1 MRILLVHPPAMDIY
15 GAFKPAAKLAAQP
28 QMPLGILYIGAALEQ
43 AGHQV
48 TILDGDVDHMG
59 PSEVT
64 DYVGKW
70 VPDVVG
76 VSATTPGYAMANRIL
91 DHVKEKHPDTITIL
105 GGFHVTALPQETMA
119 EGTADFGVY
128 GAGEQTI
135 VELVAALEGG
145 SDVGSIAGILF
156 RQDGVPGGQVRM
168 NPPRPQ
174 LQDLDELPFP
184 ARHLLR
190 YGKYVWS
197 VPGKKLVPV
206 TTIMTQRG
214 CPYQCVF
221 CGVQTM
227 FPRVHYRQ
235 IEHVVDELEHI
246 VAELGIRHVQF
257 SDDTLT
263 LKADKTVALC
273 EEIRRRK
280 LDITWEGYTRA
291 DRISQDLLKQM
302 KDAGLVRL
310 SFGVESGDE
319 RILAAIKKG
328 TSLEQYRQ
336 AYEWCDELGL
346 ETRCSVMLGHPFE
359 TRETVKK
366 TVDYICSLKIDQA
379 YINIATPY
387 PGTALLEMARQGCGG
402 LRLLTEDW
410 TEYRRYGNAVMEMND
425 LTRQDLIRLQKT
437 AYLRF
442 YLRPSIMSKNLR
454 RAGLRAALL
463 NATAFASSLFRP
475 VEVGGEFPHSD
486 DYCMPEGQQ

>member
-1 MRILLVHPPAMDIY
+1 MDIY
-15 GAFKPAAKLAAQP
+15 GRFKPAARLAAQP
-28 QMPLGILYIGAALEQ
+28 QMPLGILYIGAVLEQ

-59 PSEVT
+59 PSEMA
-64 DYVGKW
+64 DYAGTWK
-70 VPDVVG
+70 PDVLG
-76 VSATTPGYAMANRIL
+76 VSATTPGYAMANTIL
-91 DHVKEKHPDTITIL
+91 GQVKEQHPHIITIL
-105 GGFHVTALPQETMA
+105 GGFHLTALPRETMV
-119 EGTADFGVY
+119 EGMADYGVY
-128 GAGEQTI
+128 GEGEQTI

-145 SDVGSIAGILF
+145 RDIGEIPGILF
-156 RQDGVPGGQVRM
+156 RQDGAPGEQVRM

-174 LQDLDELPFP
+174 MQDLDVLPFP

-190 YGKYVWS
+190 YKRYLWS
-197 VPGKKLVPV
+197 VPGKGLVPV

-221 CGVQTM
+221 CGVHTM

-235 IEHVVDELEHI
+235 TEHVVDELEQ
-246 VAELGIRHVQF
+246 VATELGIRHIQF

-263 LKADKTVALC
+263 LKAEKTVALC
-273 EEIRRRK
+273 QEIKRRK

-291 DRISQDLLKQM
+291 DRINKELLKQM
-302 KDAGLVRL
+302 KAAGLVRL
-310 SFGVESGDE
+310 SFGVESGDQ
-319 RILAAIKKG
+319 RILEAIKKG

-336 AYEWCDELGL
+336 AYDWCDELDL

-359 TRETVKK
+359 TRETVQK

-387 PGTALLEMARQGCGG
+387 PGTALLEMAREGYGG

-425 LTRQDLIRLQKT
+425 LTREDLIRLQKT

-442 YLRPSIMSKNLR
+442 YLRPSIISKNLR

-463 NATAFASSLFRP
+463 NASGFASSLFRP
-475 VEVGGEFPHSD
+475 VEVGGDFPHSSAYCAPD
-486 DYCMPEGQQ
+486 DLP